1 MSPDRASR
9 VADFIRTELAAIM
22 LTKMR
27 DPRVMQLS
35 VNDAR
40 VTRDLAFAD
49 IYVSSLDAETDDAK
63 RELIDVLNHASGFL
77 RSTVAARMSLR
88 TTPKLR
94 FHYDRLVDEGP
105 RLEALIDR
113 AMRDD
118 AARGAVGK

>member
-27 DPRVMQLS
+27 DPRVAQLS

-49 IYVSSLDAETDDAK
+49 IYVSSLTAEGDDAK
-63 RELIDVLNHASGFL
+63 RELIDVLNHAAGFL
-77 RSTVAARMSLR
+77 RSMVAARMSLR

-94 FHYDRLVDEGP
+94 FHYDHLVDEGP
-105 RLEALIDR
+105 RLEALIDDALR
-113 AMRDD
+113 SD
-118 AARGAVGK
+118 AAQSES